1 MTWENSRRSLAPM
14 ACAERTQISFTDFTP
29 VQVLKMIG
37 NAETKPTSSTVVLL
51 PRPNHS
57 RNSGA

>member
-1 MTWENSRRSLAPM
+1 M
-14 ACAERTQISFTDFTP
+14 ACAERTQISFTAFTP

-37 NAETKPTSSTVVLL
+37 KAETKATSSTVVQL
-51 PRPNHS
+51 PRPNQS